1 MATAAHQAAAA
12 FKQLLDLG
20 VFILMRYV
28 KKEKKKKGARGRR
41 NKAVLAKRTPPVR
54 FRDALPVRG
63 VRCYGLPFFNFV

>member
-28 KKEKKKKGARGRR
+28 KKKKKK
-41 NKAVLAKRTPPVR
+41 KKREKGKGKKEQSCVSKKNAT
-54 FRDALPVRG
+54 
-63 VRCYGLPFFNFV
+63 CKI